1 LSCQLAASS
10 ERPNIYL
17 MKTQFLLRQFIAEAD
32 SFHIARV
39 TIHSRYD
46 LSLHYHDYAEILWI
60 ENGTGYHIIN
70 GQKIPLKPGHLVMIR
85 PEDEHTFTSSGT
97 GLTVMNLAFPAET
110 LDYFRA
116 RYFADCSSYFWTNTP
131 LPYYVLMDMSLIR
144 RISQKAEKTW
154 KYKKS
159 IFYLDTLLLFIF
171 GLIAANKDLEVD
183 NQIPVWLYNAIQ
195 DYTTPELFK
204 QGAAGFAALCEKNI
218 DHVNR
223 VVRSAYDK
231 TLSELITGLRMA
243 FAAKQLSMTN
253 NPIKVI
259 CNDCGFTNLGHF
271 YKTFKETFNQTP
283 TAYRETSQTIV

>member
-1 LSCQLAASS
+1 MGT
-10 ERPNIYL
+10 R
-17 MKTQFLLRQFIAEAD
+17 FLLRQFISNDD

-46 LSLHYHDYAEILWI
+46 LSLHNHDYAEIFWI
-60 ENGTGYHIIN
+60 ENGNGFHLIN
-70 GQKIPLKPGHLVMIR
+70 GQKNPLKPGTLVMIR
-85 PEDEHTFTSSGT
+85 PDDEHTFTSTSA
-97 GLTVMNLAFPAET
+97 GLTIMNLAFPAET
-110 LDYFRA
+110 LDYLRS
-116 RYFADCSSYFWTNTP
+116 RYFTDYASYFWINTT
-131 LPYYVLMDMSLIR
+131 LPYHVLMDMALIR

-159 IFYLDTLLLFIF
+159 KFYLDTLLLFIF
-171 GLIAANKDLEVD
+171 GLIAANKDLEID
-183 NQIPVWLYNAIQ
+183 NQIPVWLHNAIQ

-204 QGAAGFAALCEKNI
+204 QGANGFAALCEKNI

-223 VVRSAYDK
+223 VIRTAYDK
-231 TLSELITGLRMA
+231 TLSELINELRMT

-271 YKTFKETFNQTP
+271 YKTFKQMFNQTP
-283 TAYRETSQTIV
+283 TAYRETNQTIV

>member
-1 LSCQLAASS
+1 MSN
-10 ERPNIYL
+10 R
-17 MKTQFLLRQFIAEAD
+17 FLLRQFIDEED

-46 LSLHYHDYAEILWI
+46 LSLHNHDYAEIFWI
-60 ENGTGYHIIN
+60 ENGSGFHIIN
-70 GQKIPLKPGHLVMIR
+70 RQKIPLKPGNLVMIR
-85 PEDEHTFTSSGT
+85 PDDEHTFTSSGEGIT
-97 GLTVMNLAFPAET
+97 IMNLAFPADT
-110 LDYFRA
+110 LAYLRE
-116 RYFADCSSYFWTNTP
+116 RYFAGYNSYFWTDTA
-131 LPYYVLMDMSLIR
+131 LPYQVLMDMALIR

-159 IFYLDTLLLFIF
+159 KFYLDTLLLFIF
-171 GLIAANKDLEVD
+171 GLIAANKDLETD
-183 NQIPVWLYNAIQ
+183 KHIPAWLHNAIQ
-195 DYTTPELFK
+195 DYITPELFK
-204 QGAAGFAALCEKNI
+204 QGAAGFANLCEKNI

-223 VVRSAYDK
+223 VVRSAYNK
-231 TLSELITGLRMA
+231 TLSELITELRMT

-271 YKTFKETFNQTP
+271 YKTFRQTFNQTP

>member
-1 LSCQLAASS
+1 MGT
-10 ERPNIYL
+10 R
-17 MKTQFLLRQFIAEAD
+17 FLLRQFISNDD

-46 LSLHYHDYAEILWI
+46 LSLHNHDYAEIFWI
-60 ENGTGYHIIN
+60 ENGNGHHLIN
-70 GQKIPLKPGHLVMIR
+70 GQKTPLKPGTLVMIR
-85 PEDEHTFTSSGT
+85 PDDEHTFTSTSA
-97 GLTVMNLAFPAET
+97 GLTIMNLAFPAET
-110 LDYFRA
+110 LDYLRA
-116 RYFADCSSYFWTNTP
+116 RYFTDYASYFWINTT
-131 LPYYVLMDMSLIR
+131 LPYHVLMDMALIR

-159 IFYLDTLLLFIF
+159 KFYLDTLLLFIF
-171 GLIAANKDLEVD
+171 GLIAANKDLEID
-183 NQIPVWLYNAIQ
+183 NQIPVWLHNAIQ

-204 QGAAGFAALCEKNI
+204 QGANGFAALCEKNI

-223 VVRSAYDK
+223 VIRTAYDK
-231 TLSELITGLRMA
+231 TLSELINELRMT

-271 YKTFKETFNQTP
+271 YKTFKQMFNQTP
-283 TAYRETSQTIV
+283 TAYRETNQTIV

>member
-1 LSCQLAASS
+1 MST
-10 ERPNIYL
+10 R
-17 MKTQFLLRQFIAEAD
+17 FLLRQFIGEDD

-46 LSLHYHDYAEILWI
+46 LSLHSHDYAEIFWI
-60 ENGTGYHIIN
+60 ENGNGYHIIN
-70 GQKIPLKPGHLVMIR
+70 GQKVPLRPGNLVMIR
-85 PEDEHTFTSSGT
+85 PDDEHTFTSST
-97 GLTVMNLAFPAET
+97 AGLTIMNLAFPADT
-110 LDYFRA
+110 LDYLRE
-116 RYFADCSSYFWTNTP
+116 RYFSDYNSYFWINTP
-131 LPYYVLMDMSLIR
+131 LPYHTLMDMALIR
-144 RISQKAEKTW
+144 RISQKCEKTW

-159 IFYLDTLLLFIF
+159 KFYLDTLLLFIL
-171 GLIAANKDLEVD
+171 GLIAANKDLEID
-183 NQIPVWLYNAIQ
+183 NQIPAWLHNAIQ

-204 QGAAGFAALCEKNI
+204 QGPAGFAALCEKNI

-223 VVRSAYDK
+223 VVRGAYGK
-231 TLSELITGLRMA
+231 TLSELVTELRMS

-259 CNDCGFTNLGHF
+259 CNDCGFANLGHF